1 MESVPPFR
9 TDAAEQ
15 PFEVLLAYNLMD
27 EEWWW
32 CIERGT
38 ATGPHA
44 RFSAQPPGCSA
55 LAVRQGAHGF
65 PLTAQK
71 VPQHLVVGFAFL
83 VSDHTHSPR
92 ERASSRQAARP
103 T

>member
-1 MESVPPFR
+1 MP
-9 TDAAEQ
+9 
-15 PFEVLLAYNLMD
+15 
-27 EEWWW
+27 
-32 CIERGT
+32 
-38 ATGPHA
+38 
-44 RFSAQPPGCSA
+44 
-55 LAVRQGAHGF
+55 VRLVQSRDDRQNRF

-83 VSDHTHSPR
+83 VSNHTQSPG